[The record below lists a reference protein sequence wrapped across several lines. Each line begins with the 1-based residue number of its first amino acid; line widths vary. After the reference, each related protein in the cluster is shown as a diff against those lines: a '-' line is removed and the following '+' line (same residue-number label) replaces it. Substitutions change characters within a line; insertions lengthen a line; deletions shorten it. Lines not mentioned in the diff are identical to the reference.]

1 MTMTDEEMCKSLFVG
16 SCSPNPSKRSNTF
29 NRSCIRR
36 HSDPLLTSS
45 GEGEEW
51 KNLFKGRSDDNLA
64 SDEYSIYET
73 FLPRTES
80 LDARIPVSPGSV
92 QVMRR
97 EFMLPSVSHS
107 RSKSA
112 KQRQSHRAILQPIME
127 QKDNESSESPSQ
139 SPKPIKKSMARSL
152 LSFSYRSSRAHTP
165 GKEKDWESKKP
176 HATKKS
182 SVIPIMRP
190 LTPDTALRSNSPEK
204 HRSTVTVQA
213 DTKINPTRRRSSL
226 SSILP
231 FLKS

>member
-112 KQRQSHRAILQPIME
+112 KQRQSHRVILQPIME

-139 SPKPIKKSMARSL
+139 SPKPIKKSMVYSS
-152 LSFSYRSSRAHTP
+152 SFSNANYEWCLCRLVRCFRFLIAPAEHIRQEKRKIGSR
-165 GKEKDWESKKP
+165 
-176 HATKKS
+176 KS
-182 SVIPIMRP
+182 LM
-190 LTPDTALRSNSPEK
+190 
-204 HRSTVTVQA
+204 
-213 DTKINPTRRRSSL
+213 RRRKAL
-226 SSILP
+226 SYQ
-231 FLKS
+231 